1 MLKAHIKSEI
11 SLTLAKHHL
20 FLISLICLV
29 LTVLM
34 KDNSLLFIGRQRK
47 LPKAQ

>member
-11 SLTLAKHHL
+11 SLMLARHHL

-29 LTVLM
+29 LTASM
-34 KDNSLLFIGRQRK
+34 KDNSLLFIGRQHK